1 MISQTLVQLL
11 KRLSEQG
18 SIPASDVSDSY
29 RQTLNSLFMTD
40 VLMEVRKG
48 RGLSVVV
55 NNQDAFSAYIAK
67 HCPEGLSDIDTRVM
81 SRSEGVA
88 KLRNSKQGRLTSEA
102 VILSA
107 KHGRVLVRKGDQ
119 LKVGDLTELAQVA
132 SFLLEE
138 GARNYWQFEGRV
150 ALVENYACFVHW
162 HAMGIEADLAIW
174 TVGRISDRMIRWFA
188 SSAMKGTDLLH
199 CGDYD
204 PVGLSEFLRLK
215 DQLHDGRV
223 TLYIPEGIETLF
235 ERYSNRNLL
244 ANANAAGLLKRLRV
258 SDHPDVMR
266 IVGLIDKNNGGL
278 EQEILVTL

>member
-1 MISQTLVQLL
+1 MITKILARLL
-11 KRLSEQG
+11 KRLRGQG
-18 SIPASDVSDSY
+18 AIPASALSDTH
-29 RQTLNSLFMTD
+29 RQTLRSLFDAD
-40 VLMEVRKG
+40 VLVEVRKG
-48 RGLSVVV
+48 RGHSVEVH
-55 NNQDAFSAYIAK
+55 NWDAFTQFLST
-67 HCPEGLSDIDTRVM
+67 HCPEGLDAINSAM
-81 SRSEGVA
+81 SRSEAVA
-88 KLRNSKQGRLTSEA
+88 ALRNSKQGRLVSEA

-107 KHGRVLVRKGDQ
+107 RSGRVLVRSDDQ

-138 GARNYWQFEGRV
+138 RARNYWQFEGRI

-174 TVGRISDRMIRWFA
+174 TAGRISDRMIRWFA
-188 SSAMKGTDLLH
+188 SWAMKGTDFLH

-215 DQLHDGRV
+215 DQLPDGRV
-223 TLYIPEGIETLF
+223 TLHIPVGIETLF

-258 SDHPDVMR
+258 SDVPDVRR
-266 IVGLIDKNNGGL
+266 IVGLMDRNNGGL